1 MPHTAADRQRHA
13 NHSPIH
19 SEPAEHRANPEVCL
33 ISPIIHRLQL
43 ELDAQQRAVVAHL
56 EGPLLVIAGPG
67 AGKTRTV
74 VWRAVNLLLQGAVN
88 PAELALCTFSKKAA
102 GELRQRFDA
111 AARAAGC
118 ADDLSAVRVSTVH
131 SLCRRI
137 VSQHGKAVSLKPDF
151 ALLDEFAQLDLMNA
165 HYHRI
170 FGPDRDELRRRGWR
184 TREFTLRQGRRYF
197 ERIAEEAV
205 DPEELADADDPFHA
219 AVGRCCLRYEGVLRE
234 RGALDLARLQV
245 AAGTLLQDDAVAQSV
260 GATVRHLMVDE
271 YQDTSCVQERVLLR
285 LAQAHGNLAVVGDD
299 DQSIYRFRG
308 ASVRNLLEFPER
320 FPNARVRHLSANYR
334 SHAGIVAA
342 CDCWMASADWANPKP
357 GGRPFRHPKTV
368 VPNAAVSHANY
379 PSVIAVLG
387 TGPKDEAGQLAEL
400 LQLLKVRGVIADY
413 GQAALL
419 LHSVQERFCGHYLN
433 AFAKAGVPFHRAPA
447 SSRRD
452 HPASHSLAKGS
463 SAETRFPA
471 ERVCITTIHQSK
483 GLEWPVV
490 VVGSLV
496 GAGGGDDIGRELDAY
511 QPRPPF
517 EPAHRIAEL
526 DRMRQHYVAFSR
538 ARNLLVLTAS
548 APRALR
554 FAPLW
559 DGLPRWPHLD
569 AAALDRL
576 LSQRFAPE
584 SLGDAPLP
592 SANLVIP
599 RVKRLVVRPCG
610 GRPASVKPGWLS
622 PREERGCQG
631 QQDSPAAP
639 SQRAGPPSGR

>member
-1 MPHTAADRQRHA
+1 M
-13 NHSPIH
+13 
-19 SEPAEHRANPEVCL
+19 
-33 ISPIIHRLQL
+33 ISPIIHRLQP
-43 ELDAQQRAVVAHL
+43 ELDAQQRAVVGHL

-67 AGKTRTV
+67 AGKTRAI
-74 VWRAVNLLLQGAVN
+74 VWRAVNLLLQGAVD

-205 DPEELADADDPFHA
+205 DPEELADADDPFLA
-219 AVGRCCLRYEGVLRE
+219 AVGRCCLRYEAVLRE
-234 RGALDLARLQV
+234 RGALDFSRLQV
-245 AAGTLLQDDAVAQSV
+245 GADALLQDYTVAQSV

-271 YQDTSCVQERVLLR
+271 YQDTSGVQERVLLR
-285 LAQAHGNLAVVGDD
+285 LAQAHGNPCVVGDD

-320 FPNARVRHLSANYR
+320 FREAAVIRLTVNYR
-334 SHAGIVAA
+334 SHPGIVRAF
-342 CDCWMASADWANPKP
+342 DRWMASADWTNPKP
-357 GGRPFRHPKTV
+357 GAPPLRYQKVISPHAAGSHPDY
-368 VPNAAVSHANY
+368 A
-379 PSVIAVLG
+379 SVIAVLG
-387 TGPKDEAGQLAEL
+387 NGPRDEARQLAEL
-400 LQLLKVRGVIADY
+400 LRLLKTNEVIANY
-413 GQAALL
+413 AQVALL
-419 LHSVQERFCGHYLN
+419 LHSVRERFCREYLT
-433 AFAKAGVPFHRAPA
+433 ALAKSGIPHHRAPA
-447 SSRRD
+447 ATGLR
-452 HPASHSLAKGS
+452 HPASGDS
-463 SAETRFPA
+463 SNRESPQTTFPTG
-471 ERVCITTIHQSK
+471 RVLVTTIHQAK

-490 VVGSLV
+490 VVGSLD
-496 GAGGGDDIGRELDAY
+496 GSGGGNDVGRELDHY
-511 QPRPPF
+511 SPRPPF
-517 EPAHRIAEL
+517 EPAHRVAHY
-526 DRMRQHYVAFSR
+526 DAMRQHYVAFSR
-538 ARNLLVLTAS
+538 AQRLLVLTAS
-548 APRALR
+548 GPTALR

-569 AAALDRL
+569 AVALDRL
-576 LSQRFAPE
+576 LSQRFTPE
-584 SLGDAPLP
+584 SLGDAPVP

-610 GRPASVKPGWLS
+610 GWPASVKPGWLS
-622 PREERGCQG
+622 PREGRGCQV
-631 QQDSPAAP
+631 
-639 SQRAGPPSGR
+639 